1 MEIIKDKGVIILK
14 GKLIVS
20 EIDTVHS
27 QMESLLD
34 EISPDVFLN
43 LNDVDEIDTSGL
55 QLLYALKKSIEER
68 ERGSLQIKSPS
79 NAVKEALSFSGFD
92 IVLKEDL
99 G

>member
-1 MEIIKDKGVIILK
+1 MEIIKDKGIIVLK
-14 GKLIVS
+14 GKMIVS

-27 QMESLLD
+27 QLENLLD
-34 EISPDVFLN
+34 EISPDIFLN
-43 LNDVDEIDTSGL
+43 LSAVDEIDTSGL

>member
-1 MEIIKDKGVIILK
+1 MEIVKDKGVVALK

-27 QMESLLD
+27 QLENLLD
-34 EISPDVFLN
+34 EISPDLLLN
-43 LNDVDEIDTSGL
+43 LSAVNEIDTSGL
-55 QLLYALKKSIEER
+55 QLLFALKKSIEER
-68 ERGSLQIKSPS
+68 DRGSLQIKSPS